1 VPCDSARG
9 TVPPDGGLTVQPS
22 VAILPALE
30 VRVPIPDLS
39 AWRAGNTGIE
49 GVWTFTARE
58 PGPHLMLTAL
68 VHGNEVAGALLLAR
82 WLREGIRPRR
92 GALTLCFANL
102 AAFDRFDPADPTA
115 SRFLDEDLNRVW
127 ATELLAG
134 GRRSTELDRARALLP
149 ALRRA
154 DVLLDLHSM
163 LWPSDALII
172 AGPGAASR
180 DLARAIGTPPLVV
193 ADEGHAAGLRM
204 IDHEHFADGA
214 CALLLEAGPHWQP
227 ETLAQ
232 MERSAAAMLRR
243 LGMAEEGAALPPAET
258 LPPGRLARVTRT
270 VTAQSADFAFLRD
283 FRGGEVIPRRNTLIA
298 LDGEAELRT
307 PHDDCM
313 LVMPS
318 PRVMRGHTAVRL
330 ARFEA

>member
-1 VPCDSARG
+1 MD
-9 TVPPDGGLTVQPS
+9 PS
-22 VAILPALE
+22 FTIPPALD
-30 VRVPIPDLS
+30 VRVPIPDL
-39 AWRAGNTGIE
+39 APWRAGNTGIE
-49 GVWTFTARE
+49 GVWTFAATE

-68 VHGNEVAGALLLAR
+68 VHGNELAGALLLTR

-127 ATELLAG
+127 ASELLAG
-134 GRRSTELDRARALLP
+134 GRHSAELDRARALLP

-163 LWPSDALII
+163 LWPSDPLII
-172 AGPGAASR
+172 AGAGGAAR
-180 DLARAIGTPPLVV
+180 ELARSIGTPPVVV
-193 ADEGHAAGLRM
+193 ADEGHAAGLRI
-204 IDHEHFADGA
+204 IDHVHFAAGA
-214 CALLLEAGPHWQP
+214 RALLLEAGPHWEP
-227 ETLAQ
+227 ETLVQ
-232 MERSAAAMLRR
+232 MERTAASLLRGLGLAEDDAR
-243 LGMAEEGAALPPAET
+243 LPPAEALPPA
-258 LPPGRLARVTRT
+258 RLARVTRT
-270 VTAQSADFAFLRD
+270 VTAQSAAFAFLRA

-307 PHDDCM
+307 PHDDCL

-318 PRVMRGHTAVRL
+318 PRAMRGHTAVRL

>member
-1 VPCDSARG
+1 MD
-9 TVPPDGGLTVQPS
+9 PS
-22 VAILPALE
+22 FTIPPALD
-30 VRVPIPDLS
+30 VRVPIPDL
-39 AWRAGNTGIE
+39 APWRGGNTGIE
-49 GVWTFTARE
+49 GVWTFAATE

-68 VHGNEVAGALLLAR
+68 AHGNELAGALLLTR

-127 ATELLAG
+127 ASDLLAG
-134 GRRSTELDRARALLP
+134 GRHSAELDRARALLP

-163 LWPSDALII
+163 LWPSDPLII
-172 AGPGAASR
+172 AGAGGAAR
-180 DLARAIGTPPLVV
+180 DLACAIGTPPVVV
-193 ADEGHAAGLRM
+193 ADEGHAAGLRI
-204 IDHEHFADGA
+204 IDHAHFAAGA
-214 CALLLEAGPHWQP
+214 RALLLEAGPHWEP
-227 ETLAQ
+227 ETLVQ
-232 MERSAAAMLRR
+232 MERTAAALLRR
-243 LGMAEEGAALPPAET
+243 LGLAEDGAPLPPEQA

-270 VTAQSADFAFLRD
+270 VTAQSTDFAFLRA

-307 PHDDCM
+307 PHDDCL

-318 PRVMRGHTAVRL
+318 PRAMRGHTAVRL
-330 ARFEA
+330 ARFEEQERRG